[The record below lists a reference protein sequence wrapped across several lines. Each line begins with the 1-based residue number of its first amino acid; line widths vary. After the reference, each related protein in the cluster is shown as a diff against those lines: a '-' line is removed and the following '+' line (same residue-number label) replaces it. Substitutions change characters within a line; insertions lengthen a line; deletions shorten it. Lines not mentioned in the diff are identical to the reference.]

1 MRTLSYPLIRPLS
14 RTADE
19 IQGNIVKRSKRNAI
33 SRRYHAKD
41 DKEAIAA
48 WSLDLNR
55 IRRIIDVR
63 STIPA

>member
-1 MRTLSYPLIRPLS
+1 MRTPSYPLIRPLS

-41 DKEAIAA
+41 DKEAIAV